1 MARPQA
7 LPLFLVGIGG
17 LAGWLA
23 LAPSPREH
31 RASASPPRQQE
42 AVQPARLDVPGY
54 KAVMADWRE
63 CLSRCENGDDPAA
76 LKQWLSTTRNRWL
89 EEEPDVVAQTI
100 GQLLRGGADAETGIP
115 FETGPGRALRGWPTL
130 RVFLLDVLSVTD
142 PDLAM
147 EIAREVLGNT
157 ASAEEFAVAL
167 KPLTLGGPWR
177 ASDEE
182 LAGYFS
188 KMLDTP
194 AWQNSAGLA
203 EALDLSRIASSPEV
217 VETLAH
223 WVDHS
228 PPALKAGSFALHET
242 AAEHPALVSEL
253 ISTDDTL
260 FAEQPDLRAS
270 LMARTNVSDAAQ
282 ASQVEA
288 YLKNPAISQAEKQ
301 EFLSLFPLR
310 SATTGYRLYGKPPSP
325 FQKDHVQ
332 ADDRVALGMV
342 SAWKNDP
349 ALAGLAGDFATLEG
363 RLQSWT
369 RQAGN

>member
-7 LPLFLVGIGG
+7 LPLFLVAVGG
-17 LAGWLA
+17 VASWFA
-23 LAPSPREH
+23 FSSPRERH
-31 RASASPPRQQE
+31 VSPPAAQPQE
-42 AVQPARLDVPGY
+42 VVQTERLEVPGY
-54 KAVMADWRE
+54 KTILVDWRE

-76 LKQWLSTTRNRWL
+76 LKKWLSDTRGRWL
-89 EEEPDVVAQTI
+89 EEEEPDVVAQAI
-100 GQLLRGGADAETGIP
+100 GQLLRSGADAETGIP

-130 RVFLLDVLSVTD
+130 RIFLLDVLSASD

-157 ASAEEFAVAL
+157 TSAEEFAVAL
-167 KPLTLGGPWR
+167 KPLTLGKTWR

-188 KMLDTP
+188 KMLETP
-194 AWQNSAGLA
+194 AWQNSVGLA
-203 EALDLSRIASSPEV
+203 EALDLSRTVSSPEV
-217 VETLAH
+217 LGALAH
-223 WVDHS
+223 WVDQA

-242 AAEHPALVSEL
+242 AAENPALVSEL

-260 FAEQPDLRAS
+260 FSDQPDLRAS
-270 LMARTNVSDAAQ
+270 LMARANVSDAAQ

-288 YLKNPAISQAEKQ
+288 YLRNPAISQAEKQ

-325 FQKDHVQ
+325 FQKDQVQ
-332 ADDRVALGMV
+332 ANDQAALGFV
-342 SAWKNDP
+342 AAWKNDP
-349 ALAGLAGDFATLEG
+349 ELAGLAGDIATLEG
-363 RLQSWT
+363 RLQTWA